1 MLAIS
6 VDNLEEASEVVQMLG
21 IPFPILYDP
30 STEAPLS
37 YMVFNLLGDGL
48 ATPSTFILDKE
59 GVITWKYVGRRIGD
73 RPSVSTI
80 LAQLS
85 GLDPTV
91 TLAPTD
97 LAPAASPVPPDPPAV
112 ASPIA
117 TDPPPVASPVPPDP
131 PAVASPVATDPPP
144 VASPVPTDV
153 PATASPVPT
162 ETPLV
167 VGTGVGELAPAFTLP
182 SISES
187 DVSLESYR
195 GDKNLVVVFYRAF
208 W

>member
-30 STEAPLS
+30 STEAPQS
-37 YMVFNLLGDGL
+37 YMVYNLLGDGL
-48 ATPSTFILDKE
+48 ATPSTFVLDKE
-59 GVITWKYVGRRIGD
+59 GVITWKYIARSIGD

-85 GLDPTV
+85 GLEPTV

-97 LAPAASPVPPDPPAV
+97 VAPAVSPAP
-112 ASPIA
+112 
-117 TDPPPVASPVPPDP
+117 TDPPPVATPVTVDP
-131 PAVASPVATDPPP
+131 PAVASPVPTGPPP
-144 VASPVPTDV
+144 VAT
-153 PATASPVPT
+153 PVPT
-162 ETPLV
+162 EPPATATPLPTEIPIP

>member
-30 STEAPLS
+30 STEAPQS

-59 GVITWKYVGRRIGD
+59 GVITWKYVGRHIGD

-97 LAPAASPVPPDPPAV
+97 QPSAASPVP
-112 ASPIA
+112 
-117 TDPPPVASPVPPDP
+117 TGPPPIASPVP
-131 PAVASPVATDPPP
+131 TDPPP
-144 VASPVPTDV
+144 VASPVPTAP
-153 PATASPVPT
+153 PAVVTPVPT
-162 ETPLV
+162 EAPATATPVPTEIPLV
-167 VGTGVGELAPAFTLP
+167 VGTGVGELAPAFMLP
-182 SISES
+182 SIFGSE
-187 DVSLESYR
+187 VSLESYR
-195 GDKNLVVVFYRAF
+195 NDKNLIVVFYRAF

>member
-6 VDNLEEASEVVQMLG
+6 VDNLKDASGVVQQLG

-30 STEAPLS
+30 STEAPQS

-97 LAPAASPVPPDPPAV
+97 LAPAASPVPTDHLSPA
-112 ASPIA
+112 
-117 TDPPPVASPVPPDP
+117 
-131 PAVASPVATDPPP
+131 
-144 VASPVPTDV
+144 PTNLRLQV
-153 PATASPVPT
+153 LSLPT
-162 ETPLV
+162 
-167 VGTGVGELAPAFTLP
+167 
-182 SISES
+182 
-187 DVSLESYR
+187 R
-195 GDKNLVVVFYRAF
+195 RR
-208 W
+208 

>member
-6 VDNLEEASEVVQMLG
+6 VDNLEKASEVVQMLG

-30 STEAPLS
+30 STEAPQS
-37 YMVFNLLGDGL
+37 YMVYNLLGDGL
-48 ATPSTFILDKE
+48 ATPSTFVLDKE
-59 GVITWKYVGRRIGD
+59 GVITWKYIARSIGD

-85 GLDPTV
+85 GLEPTV

-97 LAPAASPVPPDPPAV
+97 VAPAVSPAP
-112 ASPIA
+112 
-117 TDPPPVASPVPPDP
+117 TDPPPVATPVTVDP
-131 PAVASPVATDPPP
+131 PAVAGPVPTEPPP
-144 VASPVPTDV
+144 VAT
-153 PATASPVPT
+153 PVPT
-162 ETPLV
+162 EPPATATPV
-167 VGTGVGELAPAFTLP
+167 PTEIPIPVGTSVGELAPAFTLP
-182 SISES
+182 SISGS

>member
-30 STEAPLS
+30 STEAPQS

-59 GVITWKYVGRRIGD
+59 GVITWKYVGRHIGD

-97 LAPAASPVPPDPPAV
+97 QPSAASPVP
-112 ASPIA
+112 
-117 TDPPPVASPVPPDP
+117 TGPPPIASPVP
-131 PAVASPVATDPPP
+131 TDPPP
-144 VASPVPTDV
+144 VASPVPTDP
-153 PATASPVPT
+153 PAVVTPVPT
-162 ETPLV
+162 EAPATATPVPTEIPLV
-167 VGTGVGELAPAFTLP
+167 VGTGVGELAPAFMLP
-182 SISES
+182 SISGSE
-187 DVSLESYR
+187 VSLESYR
-195 GDKNLVVVFYRAF
+195 NDKNLIVVFYRAF

>member
-30 STEAPLS
+30 STEAPQS

-80 LAQLS
+80 LAQLA
-85 GLDPTV
+85 G
-91 TLAPTD
+91 
-97 LAPAASPVPPDPPAV
+97 
-112 ASPIA
+112 
-117 TDPPPVASPVPPDP
+117 
-131 PAVASPVATDPPP
+131 
-144 VASPVPTDV
+144 
-153 PATASPVPT
+153 
-162 ETPLV
+162 
-167 VGTGVGELAPAFTLP
+167 
-182 SISES
+182 
-187 DVSLESYR
+187 
-195 GDKNLVVVFYRAF
+195 
-208 W
+208 

>member
-6 VDNLEEASEVVQMLG
+6 VDNLKEASEVVQMLG

-30 STEAPLS
+30 STEAPQS

-97 LAPAASPVPPDPPAV
+97 LAPAASPVT
-112 ASPIA
+112 
-117 TDPPPVASPVPPDP
+117 TDPPPVASPV
-131 PAVASPVATDPPP
+131 
-144 VASPVPTDV
+144 
-153 PATASPVPT
+153 
-162 ETPLV
+162 
-167 VGTGVGELAPAFTLP
+167 
-182 SISES
+182 
-187 DVSLESYR
+187 R
-195 GDKNLVVVFYRAF
+195 N
-208 W
+208 

>member
-30 STEAPLS
+30 STEAPQS
-37 YMVFNLLGDGL
+37 YMVYNLLGDGL
-48 ATPSTFILDKE
+48 ATPSTFVLDKE
-59 GVITWKYVGRRIGD
+59 GVITWKYIARSIGD

-85 GLDPTV
+85 GLEPTV

-97 LAPAASPVPPDPPAV
+97 VAPAVSPAP
-112 ASPIA
+112 
-117 TDPPPVASPVPPDP
+117 TDPPPVATPVTVDP
-131 PAVASPVATDPPP
+131 PAVASPVPTEPPP
-144 VASPVPTDV
+144 VAT
-153 PATASPVPT
+153 PVPT
-162 ETPLV
+162 EPPATATPLPTEIPIP

-182 SISES
+182 SISGS

>member
-6 VDNLEEASEVVQMLG
+6 VDNLEEASEVVRMLG

-30 STEAPLS
+30 STEAPQS

-48 ATPSTFILDKE
+48 ATPSTFILDKK
-59 GVITWKYVGRRIGD
+59 GVITWKYVGSGIGD

-91 TLAPTD
+91 TLVPTD
-97 LAPAASPVPPDPPAV
+97 LAPA
-112 ASPIA
+112 
-117 TDPPPVASPVPPDP
+117 ASPVPPDP

-144 VASPVPTDV
+144 VAT
-153 PATASPVPT
+153 PVPT
-162 ETPLV
+162 EAPATANPAPTEIPLV
-167 VGTGVGELAPAFTLP
+167 VGTGVGELAPAFMLP
-182 SISES
+182 SISGSE
-187 DVSLESYR
+187 VSLESYR
-195 GDKNLVVVFYRAF
+195 DDKNLIVVFYRAF

>member
-30 STEAPLS
+30 STEAPQS
-37 YMVFNLLGDGL
+37 YMVYNLLGDGL
-48 ATPSTFILDKE
+48 ATPSTFVLDKE
-59 GVITWKYVGRRIGD
+59 GVITWKYIARSIGD

-85 GLDPTV
+85 GLEPTV

-97 LAPAASPVPPDPPAV
+97 VAPAVSPAP
-112 ASPIA
+112 
-117 TDPPPVASPVPPDP
+117 TDPLPVATPVTVDP
-131 PAVASPVATDPPP
+131 PAVASPVPTEPPSVAT
-144 VASPVPTDV
+144 
-153 PATASPVPT
+153 PVPT
-162 ETPLV
+162 EPPATATPLPTEIPIP

-182 SISES
+182 SISGS

-195 GDKNLVVVFYRAF
+195 DNKNLVVVFYRAF

>member
-30 STEAPLS
+30 STEAPQS

-48 ATPSTFILDKE
+48 ATPSTFVLDKE
-59 GVITWKYVGRRIGD
+59 GVITWKYIARSIGD

-85 GLDPTV
+85 GLEPTV

-97 LAPAASPVPPDPPAV
+97 VAPAVSPAP
-112 ASPIA
+112 
-117 TDPPPVASPVPPDP
+117 TDTPPVATPVTVDP
-131 PAVASPVATDPPP
+131 PAVASPVPTEPPP
-144 VASPVPTDV
+144 VVT
-153 PATASPVPT
+153 PVPT
-162 ETPLV
+162 EPPATATPLPTEIPIP

>member
-6 VDNLEEASEVVQMLG
+6 VDNLKEASEVVQMLG

-30 STEAPLS
+30 STEAPQS

-97 LAPAASPVPPDPPAV
+97 LAPAASPVP
-112 ASPIA
+112 
-117 TDPPPVASPVPPDP
+117 TDPPLAVSPAPTSQPPVP
-131 PAVASPVATDPPP
+131 SPVATDPPP
-144 VASPVPTDV
+144 VATPIPTDV

-162 ETPLV
+162 EVPLV
-167 VGTGVGELAPAFTLP
+167 VGTGVGELAPAFMLP
-182 SISES
+182 SISGSE
-187 DVSLESYR
+187 VSLESYR
-195 GDKNLVVVFYRAF
+195 DDKNLIVVFYRAF

>member
-30 STEAPLS
+30 STEAPQS
-37 YMVFNLLGDGL
+37 YMVYNLLGDGL
-48 ATPSTFILDKE
+48 ATPSTFVLDKE
-59 GVITWKYVGRRIGD
+59 GVITWKYIARSIGD

-80 LAQLS
+80 LTQLS
-85 GLDPTV
+85 GLEPTV

-97 LAPAASPVPPDPPAV
+97 VAPAVSPAP
-112 ASPIA
+112 
-117 TDPPPVASPVPPDP
+117 TDPPPVATPVTVDP
-131 PAVASPVATDPPP
+131 PAVASPVPTEPPP
-144 VASPVPTDV
+144 VAT
-153 PATASPVPT
+153 PVPT
-162 ETPLV
+162 EPPATATPLPTEIPIL

-182 SISES
+182 SISGS

>member
-30 STEAPLS
+30 STEAPQS

-59 GVITWKYVGRRIGD
+59 GVITWKYVGRHIGD

-80 LAQLS
+80 LGRLS
-85 GLDPTV
+85 NLDPTV

-97 LAPAASPVPPDPPAV
+97 LAPAASPVP
-112 ASPIA
+112 
-117 TDPPPVASPVPPDP
+117 TDPPPAVSPAPTNLPP
-131 PAVASPVATDPPP
+131 VASPVATDPPP
-144 VASPVPTDV
+144 VATPIPTDV

-167 VGTGVGELAPAFTLP
+167 VGTGVGELAPAFMLP
-182 SISES
+182 SISGSE
-187 DVSLESYR
+187 VSLESYR
-195 GDKNLVVVFYRAF
+195 GNKNMVVVFYRAF

>member
-6 VDNLEEASEVVQMLG
+6 VDNLKEASEVVQMLG

-30 STEAPLS
+30 STEAPQS

-48 ATPSTFILDKE
+48 ATPSTFILDKD
-59 GVITWKYVGRRIGD
+59 GVIRWKYIARSIGD

-80 LAQLS
+80 LTQLS

-97 LAPAASPVPPDPPAV
+97 QPSAASPVP
-112 ASPIA
+112 
-117 TDPPPVASPVPPDP
+117 TGPPPIASPVPTDP
-131 PAVASPVATDPPP
+131 PLAVSPAPTNLPP
-144 VASPVPTDV
+144 VASPVPTDLPPV
-153 PATASPVPT
+153 ATPIPAEAPATASPVPT
-162 ETPLV
+162 EIPLV
-167 VGTGVGELAPAFTLP
+167 VGPGVGELAPAFMLP
-182 SISES
+182 SISGSE
-187 DVSLESYR
+187 VSLESYR
-195 GDKNLVVVFYRAF
+195 NDKNLIVVFYRAF

>member
-6 VDNLEEASEVVQMLG
+6 VDNLKDASGVVQQLG

-30 STEAPLS
+30 STEAPQS

-97 LAPAASPVPPDPPAV
+97 VAPAASPVPPDPPAV
-112 ASPIA
+112 ASPVT
-117 TDPPPVASPVPPDP
+117 TDPPPVA
-131 PAVASPVATDPPP
+131 TT
-144 VASPVPTDV
+144 VPTEA

-162 ETPLV
+162 EIPLV
-167 VGTGVGELAPAFTLP
+167 VGTGVGELAPAFMLP
-182 SISES
+182 SISGSE
-187 DVSLESYR
+187 VSLESYR
-195 GDKNLVVVFYRAF
+195 DDKNLIVVFYRAF

>member
-30 STEAPLS
+30 STEAPQS

-91 TLAPTD
+91 TLVPTD
-97 LAPAASPVPPDPPAV
+97 LAPA
-112 ASPIA
+112 
-117 TDPPPVASPVPPDP
+117 ASPVPPDP

-144 VASPVPTDV
+144 VATHIPTDV

-167 VGTGVGELAPAFTLP
+167 VGPGVGELAPAFMLP
-182 SISES
+182 SISGSE
-187 DVSLESYR
+187 VSLESYR
-195 GDKNLVVVFYRAF
+195 DDKNLIVVFYRAF

>member
-1 MLAIS
+1 
-6 VDNLEEASEVVQMLG
+6 MLG

-30 STEAPLS
+30 STEAPQS
-37 YMVFNLLGDGL
+37 YMVYNLLGDGL
-48 ATPSTFILDKE
+48 ATPSTFVLDKE
-59 GVITWKYVGRRIGD
+59 GVITWKYIARSIGD

-85 GLDPTV
+85 GLEPTV

-97 LAPAASPVPPDPPAV
+97 VAPAVSPAP
-112 ASPIA
+112 
-117 TDPPPVASPVPPDP
+117 TDPPPVATPVTVDP
-131 PAVASPVATDPPP
+131 PAVASPVPTEPPP
-144 VASPVPTDV
+144 VAT
-153 PATASPVPT
+153 PVPT
-162 ETPLV
+162 EPPATATPV
-167 VGTGVGELAPAFTLP
+167 PTEIPIPVGTSVGELAPAFTLP
-182 SISES
+182 SISGS

>member
-6 VDNLEEASEVVQMLG
+6 VDNLEKASEVVQMLG

-30 STEAPLS
+30 STEAPQS

-48 ATPSTFILDKE
+48 ATPSTFVLDKE
-59 GVITWKYVGRRIGD
+59 GVITWKYIARSIGD

-85 GLDPTV
+85 GLEPTV

-97 LAPAASPVPPDPPAV
+97 VTPVATPVPADPPAV
-112 ASPIA
+112 A
-117 TDPPPVASPVPPDP
+117 T
-131 PAVASPVATDPPP
+131 
-144 VASPVPTDV
+144 
-153 PATASPVPT
+153 PVPT
-162 ETPLV
+162 EPPATATPLPTEIPIP

-182 SISES
+182 SISGS

-195 GDKNLVVVFYRAF
+195 DNKNLVVVFYRAF

>member
-30 STEAPLS
+30 STEAPQS
-37 YMVFNLLGDGL
+37 YKVFNLLGDGL
-48 ATPSTFILDKE
+48 ATPSTFVLDKE
-59 GVITWKYVGRRIGD
+59 GVITWKYIARSIGD

-85 GLDPTV
+85 GLEPTF

-97 LAPAASPVPPDPPAV
+97 VAPAVSSAPTDRPPIADPVP
-112 ASPIA
+112 
-117 TDPPPVASPVPPDP
+117 TDTPPVASPVPVDP
-131 PAVASPVATDPPP
+131 SA
-144 VASPVPTDV
+144 VASPVPTEPPPV
-153 PATASPVPT
+153 ATPVPT
-162 ETPLV
+162 EPPATATPLPTEIPIP
-167 VGTGVGELAPAFTLP
+167 VGTSVGELAPAFMLP
-182 SISES
+182 SISGS

>member
-6 VDNLEEASEVVQMLG
+6 VDNLKEASEVVQMLG

-30 STEAPLS
+30 STEAPQS

-112 ASPIA
+112 ASP
-117 TDPPPVASPVPPDP
+117 
-131 PAVASPVATDPPP
+131 VATDPPP
-144 VASPVPTDV
+144 VATTVPTEA

-167 VGTGVGELAPAFTLP
+167 VGPGVGELAPAFMLP
-182 SISES
+182 SISGSE
-187 DVSLESYR
+187 VSLESYR
-195 GDKNLVVVFYRAF
+195 DDKNLIVVFYRAF

>member
-30 STEAPLS
+30 STEAPQS

-97 LAPAASPVPPDPPAV
+97 WRRQPAQYHLTRLRSAPLLLAS
-112 ASPIA
+112 SCK
-117 TDPPPVASPVPPDP
+117 SCL
-131 PAVASPVATDPPP
+131 
-144 VASPVPTDV
+144 PT
-153 PATASPVPT
+153 
-162 ETPLV
+162 
-167 VGTGVGELAPAFTLP
+167 
-182 SISES
+182 
-187 DVSLESYR
+187 R
-195 GDKNLVVVFYRAF
+195 RR
-208 W
+208 

>member
-30 STEAPLS
+30 STEAPQS

-59 GVITWKYVGRRIGD
+59 GVITWKYVGRHIGD

-97 LAPAASPVPPDPPAV
+97 VTPAVSPVPTDTPPIASPVP
-112 ASPIA
+112 
-117 TDPPPVASPVPPDP
+117 TDPPPVASPVATDP
-131 PAVASPVATDPPP
+131 PAVVT
-144 VASPVPTDV
+144 PVPAEA

-167 VGTGVGELAPAFTLP
+167 VGTGVGELAPAFMLP
-182 SISES
+182 SISGSE
-187 DVSLESYR
+187 VSLESYR
-195 GDKNLVVVFYRAF
+195 NDKNLIVVFYRAF

>member
-30 STEAPLS
+30 STEAPQS

-97 LAPAASPVPPDPPAV
+97 LAPAASPVPPDPPLAV
-112 ASPIA
+112 SPA
-117 TDPPPVASPVPPDP
+117 PANLPPVASPVPTDLP
-131 PAVASPVATDPPP
+131 PVATPI
-144 VASPVPTDV
+144 PTDV

-167 VGTGVGELAPAFTLP
+167 VGTGVGELAPAFMLP
-182 SISES
+182 SISGSE
-187 DVSLESYR
+187 VSLESYR
-195 GDKNLVVVFYRAF
+195 DDKNLIVVFYRAF

>member
-30 STEAPLS
+30 STEAPQS

-112 ASPIA
+112 ASP
-117 TDPPPVASPVPPDP
+117 
-131 PAVASPVATDPPP
+131 VATDPPP
-144 VASPVPTDV
+144 VATPVLPTDV

-167 VGTGVGELAPAFTLP
+167 VGTGVGELAPAFMLP
-182 SISES
+182 SISGSE
-187 DVSLESYR
+187 VSLESYR
-195 GDKNLVVVFYRAF
+195 DDKNLIVVFYRAF

>member
-30 STEAPLS
+30 STEAPQS
-37 YMVFNLLGDGL
+37 YMVYNLLGDGL
-48 ATPSTFILDKE
+48 ATPSTFVLDKE
-59 GVITWKYVGRRIGD
+59 GVITWKYIARSIGD

-85 GLDPTV
+85 GLEPTV

-97 LAPAASPVPPDPPAV
+97 VAPAVSPAP
-112 ASPIA
+112 
-117 TDPPPVASPVPPDP
+117 TDPPPVATPVTVDP
-131 PAVASPVATDPPP
+131 PAVASPVPTEPPP
-144 VASPVPTDV
+144 VAT
-153 PATASPVPT
+153 PVPT
-162 ETPLV
+162 EPPATATPLPTEIPIL

-182 SISES
+182 SISGS

-195 GDKNLVVVFYRAF
+195 DNKNLVVVFYRAF

>member
-30 STEAPLS
+30 STEAPQS

-48 ATPSTFILDKE
+48 ATPSTFVLDKE
-59 GVITWKYVGRRIGD
+59 GVITWKYIARSIGD

-85 GLDPTV
+85 GLEPTV

-97 LAPAASPVPPDPPAV
+97 VAPAVSPATTDPPPIADPVP
-112 ASPIA
+112 
-117 TDPPPVASPVPPDP
+117 TDTPPVASPVPVDP
-131 PAVASPVATDPPP
+131 PAVATPL
-144 VASPVPTDV
+144 
-153 PATASPVPT
+153 PT
-162 ETPLV
+162 EIPIP